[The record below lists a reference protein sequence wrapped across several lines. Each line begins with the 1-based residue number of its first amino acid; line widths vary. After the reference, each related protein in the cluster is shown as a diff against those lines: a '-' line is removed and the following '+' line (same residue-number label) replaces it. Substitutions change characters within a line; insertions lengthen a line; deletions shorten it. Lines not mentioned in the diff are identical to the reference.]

1 MDETFDLDLLASS
14 LHADAGDVRVLLRVL
29 VDRLADALGARMT
42 VQRSGGLFRK
52 SNEIERITVILGEDQ
67 LDAAIVDGRLECT
80 VGRSSGGIR
89 IRSSKVSMD
98 EWVRRLLGALR
109 EEAETSQ
116 ATRLALESIVIGGNG
131 GD

>member
-80 VGRSSGGIR
+80 VGRGSGGIR